1 MKKIQKINKI
11 KGTKDLIF
19 EELEKWKF
27 VENKA
32 KELFSKYNFHE
43 IRTPILEYNEVFYRS
58 NQFSDMVMKETFKF
72 KDKKDRILVLRPEG
86 TASIVRSYIENKL
99 NYLEKTYK
107 FFYIGPFFRYERP
120 QKGRYR
126 QFHQIG
132 AETLN
137 LKNFLSEI
145 EIILLIQDFL
155 RIFNLENA
163 LIKINTLGDK
173 NTRDNFLNV
182 FYPYIEKNKQYLC
195 NLCLNRMEKNILRIF
210 DCKKCREKEFFQ
222 KTPVILD
229 FLSEDSFLKF
239 EKTTNILKN
248 KKINFQIDP
257 KLVRGLDYYN
267 DLVFEIIIPSYG
279 KEIVLGGGGSYNE
292 LISLFGGKNSNSIGF
307 AFGLERLVEILD
319 EQNFFK
325 HLNKKNNL
333 DVFLLVLEEQFL
345 LKSFDFLYKLRK
357 NKIISEMNYNNFH
370 FEKNFKKILK
380 EKPKYIIFIGKKEIQ
395 NNKLTIK
402 KINTDFVYTLNE
414 KETIEFLI
422 KELSSEK

>member
-1 MKKIQKINKI
+1 MQKINKI

-32 KELFSKYNFHE
+32 KEIFHIYNLQE

-72 KDKKDRILVLRPEG
+72 KDKKDRIIVLRPEG

-132 AETLN
+132 VEILN
-137 LKNFLSEI
+137 FKNFLSEI
-145 EIILLIQDFL
+145 EIILIIQEILQMFKL
-155 RIFNLENA
+155 TTA

-173 NTRDNFLNV
+173 ITRDNFLNV
-182 FYPYIEKNKQYLC
+182 FAPYIEKNKQFLC
-195 NLCLNRMEKNILRIF
+195 ELCLIRINKNILRIF
-210 DCKKCREKEFFQ
+210 DCKKCCEKEFF
-222 KTPVILD
+222 KKSPVILD
-229 FLSEDSFLKF
+229 FLSKESFLKF
-239 EKTTNILKN
+239 EKITNILKN
-248 KKINFQIDP
+248 KKINFQIEP

-267 DLVFEIIIPSYG
+267 DLVFEIVIPSSYG
-279 KEIVLGGGGSYNE
+279 KDIVLGGGGSYNE

-307 AFGLERLVEILD
+307 AFGLERLIEILD
-319 EQNFFK
+319 ENNFFQN
-325 HLNKKNNL
+325 LNKKNNL

-345 LKSFDFLYKLRK
+345 SKSFDFLYKLRQ
-357 NKIISEMNYNNFH
+357 NKIISEMNYNNFN
-370 FEKNFKKILK
+370 FEKNLKKILK
-380 EKPKYIIFIGKKEIQ
+380 EKPKYIIFIGQKEIK

-402 KINTDFVYTLNE
+402 KVDTEFVYILNE